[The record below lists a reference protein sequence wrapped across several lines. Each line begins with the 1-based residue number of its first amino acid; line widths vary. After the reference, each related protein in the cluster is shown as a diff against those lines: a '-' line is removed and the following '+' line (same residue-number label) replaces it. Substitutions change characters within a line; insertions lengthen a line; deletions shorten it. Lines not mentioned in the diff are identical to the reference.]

1 MAELRPGRAGADA
14 GAGAGAGA
22 GADVD
27 AGVGAGAGAGAGTP
41 APAESPR
48 SARPAEHPPPAPLR
62 RTPRLPL
69 SPRRES

>member
-14 GAGAGAGA
+14 GAGAGA
-22 GADVD
+22 DVD
-27 AGVGAGAGAGAGTP
+27 AGVGAGAGAGTP